1 MSAAELFAGAGQSP
15 GVEIWRIEAM
25 KPVKQTDVTSGK
37 FFSGDSY
44 IVLHTFTERTGQI
57 AMNAHF
63 WLGSESSQDERGAA
77 ALLTVELDQFLGD
90 LPTQFREC
98 QGAESTEFLQLF
110 KNGVRYL
117 EGGVDSAFNKVDRDA
132 HVTTLLHVKG
142 NRSVRVM
149 SAPLALDSLNSGDV
163 FILDLGKALIQ
174 FNGSGASRRERSKA
188 LDVLLAVRDEERG
201 GKCGVLSIDEGD
213 ERDVDG
219 VNDFFAA
226 LGVDPAEPIPR
237 IRSAEE
243 GGADDDVD
251 ATAAGTIQLH
261 RCTVPEEG
269 EGGGTAGA
277 AGVLTSELVGPGA
290 DGKGLTKDLLATDG
304 VYVLISGGCAY
315 AWVGKGAGATERKC
329 AMRWGM
335 ELARDAGL
343 SPNAPVKIVKEG
355 TEPPL
360 FKQAFQRWSAPVA
373 GAGAPTKPA
382 RAPRTKKSVDVA
394 AMAAG
399 TPGRDKDRGRAF
411 DDGAG
416 GTLKIWRIE
425 KFEKVPVDPEQHGVF
440 HAGDSYIVQYTYGDE
455 SGRPKNHVIYFWQ
468 GRDSTADEK
477 GASALLATALSDSLG
492 GNVPQI
498 RVAMGKEPDHFYSLF
513 GGKMVVRAGGV
524 EGGFNR
530 TEAGFGTEGTDEGNE
545 GVALFH
551 VRGTDDVN
559 TRAVQVAADASALN
573 SGDCFVLV
581 LDRKTAAGGGID
593 GEARVFAWNG
603 RGSSEDE
610 KVCAHKV
617 ASCVLAPAVGLVSND
632 VEVIDEGAEP
642 DIFWAPI
649 GGKKPYAE
657 FGEGYDVPQ
666 EPRLF
671 QICDA
676 VVGGAGVACEE
687 IFNFCQ
693 DDLCDDDVMLLDV
706 TNEVFLWCGLGA
718 NENERVE
725 ARTLAA
731 AYVAACAE
739 RDGRDPECPVNEI
752 RSGAEPPAFTCH
764 FIGWDGSKGLGRGGP
779 GGGFVDPY
787 EAKLAAARADA
798 KENARPPPAFASPAL
813 KKVTTRATD
822 EEANG
827 ETGETGAA
835 SGTFEMPKLRATP
848 AKPAAAHAGG
858 EGSRDGVGSSSAPSA
873 TPGVPSEA
881 SGVAP
886 VDKPA
891 GSATFSRA
899 ELAAMDSSSGI
910 DMERKESYLADG
922 EFVEV
927 FGMERGAF
935 ESMPLW
941 KRQAAKKKA
950 GLF

>member
-77 ALLTVELDQFLGD
+77 ALLTVELDQFLDD
-90 LPTQFREC
+90 LPTQYREC
-98 QGAESTEFLQLF
+98 QGSESSEFLQLF

-132 HVTTLLHVKG
+132 HTTTLLHVKG

-163 FILDLGKALIQ
+163 FILDLGKTLIQ
-174 FNGSGASRRERSKA
+174 FNGGGASRRERSKA

-213 ERDVDG
+213 GRDVDG
-219 VNDFFAA
+219 VTDFFAA
-226 LGVDPAEPIPR
+226 LGVDPARPIPP

-251 ATAAGTIQLH
+251 ATAAGTIRLH
-261 RCTVPEEG
+261 RCTAPDEGEG
-269 EGGGTAGA
+269 EGGGA
-277 AGVLTSELVGPGA
+277 AGTAVTSEFVGPSA
-290 DGKGLTKDLLATDG
+290 DGRMLTKDLLASDG

-329 AMRWGM
+329 AMRWGS

-343 SPNAPVKIVKEG
+343 SPNAPVKMVKEG

-360 FKQAFQRWSAPVA
+360 FKQAFHRWSAPA
-373 GAGAPTKPA
+373 AEQKTKPA
-382 RAPRTKKSVDVA
+382 RAPRTRKSVDVA

-399 TPGRDKDRGRAF
+399 TPGRDRDRGRAF
-411 DDGAG
+411 DGGGAG
-416 GTLKIWRIE
+416 GTLRIWRIE
-425 KFEKVPVDPEQHGVF
+425 KFEKVPVDPGSHGVF

-455 SGRPKNHVIYFWQ
+455 AERKNHVIYFWQ

-477 GASALLATALSDSLG
+477 GASALLATSLSDSLG
-492 GNVPQI
+492 GGVPQI

-513 GGKMVVRAGGV
+513 AGRMVVRRGGV
-524 EGGFNR
+524 EGGFR
-530 TEAGFGTEGTDEGNE
+530 TRAIVGEAGSGTDDDE

-559 TRAVQVAADASALN
+559 TRAVQVSNDASALN

-581 LDRKTAAGGGID
+581 LDQKVAAAGID

-610 KVCAHKV
+610 KVCAHRV
-617 ASCVLAPAVGLVSND
+617 AAAVLAPAVGLASTD

-657 FGEGYDVPQ
+657 FGEGYEAPQ

-676 VVGGAGVACEE
+676 TVGGSGVACEE

-706 TNEVFLWCGLGA
+706 TNEVFLWCGVGA
-718 NENERVE
+718 NENERRE

-752 RSGAEPPAFTCH
+752 QSGNEPPAFTCH
-764 FIGWDGSKGLGRGGP
+764 FIGWDGSRNGRGA

-798 KENARPPPAFASPAL
+798 DENAAPPAFASPAL
-813 KKVTTRATD
+813 KKVTRAND
-822 EEANG
+822 EEAGEKG
-827 ETGETGAA
+827 ETGDA

-848 AKPAAAHAGG
+848 AKPAAVSAGG
-858 EGSRDGVGSSSAPSA
+858 EGSRDGSSSAPSA
-873 TPGVPSEA
+873 TPGVASEA